1 MCAFFLALLYSSSRN
16 KCTGSKIFLLVWKA
30 AGLDKHW
37 LVWSPLSSTVISTL
51 ISITLIMMIIPSSSM
66 ISSLLMIRRPHA
78 LSLWILAAPGTQP
91 SAHGGRTAA
100 TIFTKIYLHRQFILL
115 GRLCQ
120 KKSSLCSP
128 FHWLIFFTIAY
139 FSWILFTKLGEV
151 RTQNRCVFFTKVGA
165 RKVVRFHAWVLS
177 PHQFGLRNVQQR
189 ATDQPAENTRV
200 NNQILPIWKLGSCW
214 RIRCWRLTSQ

>member
-1 MCAFFLALLYSSSRN
+1 
-16 KCTGSKIFLLVWKA
+16 
-30 AGLDKHW
+30 
-37 LVWSPLSSTVISTL
+37 
-51 ISITLIMMIIPSSSM
+51 MMINPSSSM

-100 TIFTKIYLHRQFILL
+100 TIFTKIYLRQFILMR
-115 GRLCQ
+115 RLYQ
-120 KKSSLCSP
+120 KKISLCSS
-128 FHWLIFFTIAY
+128 FHSLIFFIIAY
-139 FSWILFTKLGEV
+139 FFCILFTKLVEV
-151 RTQNRCVFFTKVGA
+151 KTQNRCIFFFTNVGA
-165 RKVVRFHAWVLS
+165 RKVVRFHAWVLP